1 MCVNKATFLPCAWL
15 LTVVSMGTRECSQL
29 VSLSAVYWFR
39 WYVWVRMILGTVQL
53 CGVQV
58 QSHSAQAHSQDTSA
72 SFPDLSFASLQSCYS
87 VAIRP
92 SLVYF
97 SCALE
102 AESHA

>member
-1 MCVNKATFLPCAWL
+1 VNKATFLPCAGL
-15 LTVVSMGTRECSQL
+15 LTVVSVVTRECSQL
-29 VSLSAVYWFR
+29 VSLSAVYWVG

-58 QSHSAQAHSQDTSA
+58 QSHSARALSQTTSA
-72 SFPDLSFASLQSCYS
+72 SFPDLSFASLQSYYG

-92 SLVYF
+92 PPVYF

>member
-1 MCVNKATFLPCAWL
+1 MNKATFLPCAWL
-15 LTVVSMGTRECSQL
+15 LTVVSMVTHECSQL

-72 SFPDLSFASLQSCYS
+72 SFPDLSFASLQSYYS
-87 VAIRP
+87 VAICP

>member
-1 MCVNKATFLPCAWL
+1 MNKATFLPCAWL
-15 LTVVSMGTRECSQL
+15 LTVVSVVTRECSQL

-58 QSHSAQAHSQDTSA
+58 QSHSAQAHSQTTSA
-72 SFPDLSFASLQSCYS
+72 SFPDLSFATLQSYYS
-87 VAIRP
+87 VAICP
-92 SLVYF
+92 SLVCF